1 MDLKIQIRR
10 NRSWQLQFNTLGE
23 QKQLLQEK
31 MQKLIKETEFSSMP
45 PEVKAKIEEAERRR
59 QEVEKQVWEHV
70 VSSGMKDLLGDP
82 ITPETHEICY
92 DMEPKEIDGQHFV
105 VSTQMYIQPKKSE
118 FITGRA
124 ACVPPR
130 LQEL

>member
-10 NRSWQLQFNTLGE
+10 NRSLQMSFNATEE
-23 QKQLLQEK
+23 QKAMLRKIAE
-31 MQKLIKETEFSSMP
+31 ESEFSPMP

-59 QEVEKQVWEHV
+59 QEVEKQVWERV
-70 VSSGMKDLLGDP
+70 VSDGMKDLLGDP

-92 DMEPKEIDGQHFV
+92 DMEPKEINGQHFMV
-105 VSTQMYIQPKKSE
+105 ATQMYIRPKKSE
-118 FITGRA
+118 LLSGDGDA
-124 ACVPPR
+124 GPR

>member
-10 NRSWQLQFNTLGE
+10 NRSLQMSFKASEE
-23 QKQLLQEK
+23 QKEALKKIIGEP
-31 MQKLIKETEFSSMP
+31 EFPPMP
-45 PEVKAKIEEAERRR
+45 PEVKAKIEAAERRR
-59 QEVEKQVWEHV
+59 QEIEKQVLNRV
-70 VSSGMKDLLGDP
+70 VSEGMLDLLGDP

-92 DMEPKEIDGQHFV
+92 DMEPKEIDGQQFM

-118 FITGRA
+118 LLNGGA
-124 ACVPPR
+124 ESEPPR

>member
-10 NRSWQLQFNTLGE
+10 NRSLQMTLKATEE
-23 QKQLLQEK
+23 QKAMLRKIAEGP
-31 MQKLIKETEFSSMP
+31 EFPPMP
-45 PEVKAKIEEAERRR
+45 PELKAKIEAAERRR
-59 QEVEKQVWEHV
+59 QEVEKQVWKQV
-70 VSSGMKDLLGDP
+70 VSRGMKDLLGDP

-92 DMEPKEIDGQHFV
+92 NMEPKEIDGQHFM

-118 FITGRA
+118 FLNGGA
-124 ACVPPR
+124 DAQPQ

>member
-1 MDLKIQIRR
+1 MELKIQIRR
-10 NRSWQLQFNTLGE
+10 NRSWQLQFNVLE
-23 QKQLLQEK
+23 KQKGAL
-31 MQKLIKETEFSSMP
+31 QKLIKEPEIPPMP

-70 VSSGMKDLLGDP
+70 LSRGMKDLLGDP

-92 DMEPKEIDGQHFV
+92 DMEPKEINGQHYM
-105 VSTQMYIQPKKSE
+105 VSTQLYIQPKKSE
-118 FITGRA
+118 FLSDGAYI
-124 ACVPPR
+124 PPR

>member
-1 MDLKIQIRR
+1 MKLKVQIRR

-23 QKQLLQEK
+23 QKKLLQEK
-31 MQKLIKETEFSSMP
+31 QQELIKETEFSSMM
-45 PEVKAKIEEAERRR
+45 KAKIEEAVRRR
-59 QEVEKQVWEHV
+59 HEVEKQVWEHV

-92 DMEPKEIDGQHFV
+92 DMEPKEIDGQHFM
-105 VSTQMYIQPKKSE
+105 VSTQMYIRPKKSE
-118 FITGRA
+118 HITGA
-124 ACVPPR
+124 EYAPPR

>member
-1 MDLKIQIRR
+1 MDLNIQIRR
-10 NRSWQLQFNTLGE
+10 NRSWQMTFKATEE
-23 QKQLLQEK
+23 QKAMLRKIAGEPV
-31 MQKLIKETEFSSMP
+31 FPPMP

-59 QEVEKQVWEHV
+59 QEVEKQVWERV

-92 DMEPKEIDGQHFV
+92 DMEPREINGLHFM

-118 FITGRA
+118 LLNAGA
-124 ACVPPR
+124 GAPPR

>member
-1 MDLKIQIRR
+1 MGLKIQIRR
-10 NRSWQLQFNTLGE
+10 NRSWQATLKVTEE
-23 QKQLLQEK
+23 QKAMLRKIAQEP
-31 MQKLIKETEFSSMP
+31 EFPPMP

-59 QEVEKQVWEHV
+59 IEVENQVMEYI

-92 DMEPKEIDGQHFV
+92 DMEPREIDGQHFM

-118 FITGRA
+118 LLNGDA
-124 ACVPPR
+124 DAQPR

>member
-1 MDLKIQIRR
+1 MKLKVQIRR

-23 QKQLLQEK
+23 QKKLLQEK
-31 MQKLIKETEFSSMP
+31 MQKLIKETEFPSMP
-45 PEVKAKIEEAERRR
+45 PEVKAKMEEAEQRR
-59 QEVEKQVWEHV
+59 QEVEKQVWEYV

-92 DMEPKEIDGQHFV
+92 DMEPKEIDGQHFM

-118 FITGRA
+118 YITGA
-124 ACVPPR
+124 ACEPPR

>member
-1 MDLKIQIRR
+1 MELKVQIRR
-10 NRSWQLQFNTLGE
+10 NRSWQLQFNTLGK
-23 QKQLLQEK
+23 QKKLLQEK
-31 MQKLIKETEFSSMP
+31 QQELIEETELSSML
-45 PEVKAKIEEAERRR
+45 KAKIEEAVRRR

-92 DMEPKEIDGQHFV
+92 DMEPKEIDGQHFMF
-105 VSTQMYIQPKKSE
+105 STQMYIQPKKSE
-118 FITGRA
+118 YITGRA
-124 ACVPPR
+124 EYVPPR